1 MELIRINN
9 RKLKLMLTPTD
20 MSHFELTADT
30 IGEDVGKTHHAF
42 RLLLS
47 ELKTKIGFD
56 ADDRH
61 ISVQYFPSRE
71 GGCEMFIS
79 NLQESNE
86 KENKDQTDPPQRT
99 HALQVRPSKKENQ
112 YFWRDFVYCFDTL
125 DDLLSVCKRLYSI
138 GYIYESSA
146 YRDEKNR
153 YYLFLSMRAVSPFSI
168 PDEIGF
174 VIEYGSIENVSA
186 IKIYILEHGSPICQQ
201 DAIAKLSQLS

>member
-9 RKLKLMLTPTD
+9 KKLKLMLTPTD
-20 MSHFELTADT
+20 MSHFELTADM

-47 ELKTKIGFD
+47 ELKNKIGFD

-61 ISVQYFPSRE
+61 ISIQYFPSRE

-79 NLQESNE
+79 NLQDHDEQENDPHTE
-86 KENKDQTDPPQRT
+86 KKQSS
-99 HALQVRPSKKENQ
+99 HALQVRPSKKETQ
-112 YFWRDFVYCFDTL
+112 YFWRDFVYRFDTL
-125 DDLLSVCKRLYSI
+125 NDLLSVCKRLYTI
-138 GYIYESSA
+138 GYICESSA
-146 YRDEKNR
+146 YRDEKND
-153 YYLFLSMRAVSPFSI
+153 YYLFLSMRAASPFSI

-201 DAIAKLSQLS
+201 NAIARLSQLF

>member
-20 MSHFELTADT
+20 MSHYELTADT
-30 IGEDVGKTHHAF
+30 IGEDIGKTHHAF

-79 NLQESNE
+79 NLQESDETENE
-86 KENKDQTDPPQRT
+86 PKTDQAKAGR
-99 HALQVRPSKKENQ
+99 ALQIRPSKKETQ
-112 YFWRDFVYCFDTL
+112 YFWRDFVYRFDTL

-138 GYIYESSA
+138 GYICESSA

-153 YYLFLSMRAVSPFSI
+153 YYLFLSMRAASPFSV

-186 IKIYILEHGSPICQQ
+186 IKIYILEHGSPICLQ
-201 DAIAKLSQLS
+201 DAISQLSRLS